1 MNTDFNT
8 DKQVV
13 TSANELQT
21 TQILTARYITGGTGN
36 SYGSGLGTV
45 EPEVNVING
54 GNEISDKV
62 PEPSVRLGLR
72 DSFPDRSRNAART
85 DYS

>member
-21 TQILTARYITGGTGN
+21 TQILTARYITGGSGD
-36 SYGSGLGTV
+36 YGSGLGTV
-45 EPEVNVING
+45 VPEKNVDG

-85 DYS
+85 DYT